1 MSVNED
7 GNNTK
12 INNNKMKSP
21 IYCSPFAHKKK
32 VIGNLYTEPRKTPSQ
47 SSSVSKSKIKPKISS
62 QMTNKNAAN
71 IQSQDNF
78 KKSLQ
83 YLSVTNKSFQDKKNI
98 PQSYKKLNA
107 KLYLKKNVIPNLST
121 FNDPYNKSLT
131 NRMSSTSNMNLNTEN
146 NYSRNTS
153 NLFKIMPVNMKMNNI
168 NSKEASLNF
177 KKIAGSTSD
186 LFGNNNIKKAKTKTK
201 NSVNLNN
208 ISPIEYIFGSGGN
221 SNRELLS
228 SQNGSKPKIFF
239 VKNEKKQLKDE
250 YGEEDNIN
258 KDSLKVIPSSVNEQ
272 INNNNTNN
280 TSDEK
285 NKSGVQYLLRNTYNN
300 VKIYPTTF
308 LNNKIIYQTENETNE
323 NSISNE
329 NKDTIVIEPN
339 QKQKKNLN
347 IENPKTVEEVHF
359 LYVYTIQNGKNL
371 VSKMDKNYAY

>member
-1 MSVNED
+1 
-7 GNNTK
+7 
-12 INNNKMKSP
+12 
-21 IYCSPFAHKKK
+21 
-32 VIGNLYTEPRKTPSQ
+32 
-47 SSSVSKSKIKPKISS
+47 
-62 QMTNKNAAN
+62 
-71 IQSQDNF
+71 
-78 KKSLQ
+78 
-83 YLSVTNKSFQDKKNI
+83 
-98 PQSYKKLNA
+98 
-107 KLYLKKNVIPNLST
+107 
-121 FNDPYNKSLT
+121 
-131 NRMSSTSNMNLNTEN
+131 MSSTSNMNLNTEN

-177 KKIAGSTSD
+177 KKISGSTSD

-272 INNNNTNN
+272 INNNTTNN

-329 NKDTIVIEPN
+329 NKDTIVIEHN

-371 VSKMDKNYAY
+371 VSKMDKSYAY